1 LREDQHRLWEEVR
14 ELRRDFR
21 RLEEHIDGLR
31 RGTKSIADAIGTTLN
46 YYTAT
51 FVEDLLRRMGVHD
64 EKINVRVNVAL
75 FYSGKFR
82 EVDIFNRDPLVVGEV
97 TTRIESF
104 DRANEEINKVVED
117 VNFVEAMFGE
127 KVFLAILA
135 VEVVSE
141 ELTGYIEEEAK
152 KHNIRLVYGRSIPK
166 L

>member
-21 RLEEHIDGLR
+21 RLEERIDGLR
-31 RGTKSIADAIGTTLN
+31 RGTKSIADAVGTTLN
-46 YYTAT
+46 YYTTA
-51 FVEDLLRRMGVHD
+51 FVEDLLRGMGVPD

-117 VNFVEAMFGE
+117 MNFVEAMFGE

-152 KHNIRLVYGRSIPK
+152 KRNIRLVYGRSIPK